1 MTKHEIRSPQ
11 STQSTFWRLV
21 GLVRPF
27 ARRMALAATLGMATI
42 ASGVGLLATSAYI
55 ISRSALHPSIAV
67 LHVPIAMVRFFGI
80 SRGLF
85 RYAERLTA
93 HDVAFR
99 LLARLRVWFY
109 KALEPLAPA
118 RLAQFRSG
126 DLLARIV
133 ADVESL
139 EHFYVRVLAP
149 PVIAVMTLVLMWGIL
164 LPHSLEL
171 ALVFSLVMILAGV
184 GVPLLTRH
192 LSRTLGTRMI
202 AVRSELNA
210 ALVDGV
216 QGQAD
221 LLAYGQEE
229 AHRQRVRALSE
240 EWDRLQARMARIT
253 GLQVGLSSFMIY
265 VAVAAALA
273 VAVPLVH
280 AGRMNGVYLAVVVMA
295 VMASFEA
302 VMPLPGVFQHLEGSL
317 AAARRLFEIV
327 DAEPAVRDPEGP
339 SPVPNDYGIRVE
351 NVTFRYN
358 PDDPPALRDVSFDLP
373 DGGKLAVV
381 GPSGAG
387 KSTLVNLLLRF
398 WDYEEGH
405 IYLGGHELR
414 AYHQDDVRRLI
425 GVISQSTY
433 LFNGTV
439 RDNLLLAKPNATEEE
454 LVAAAQR
461 AQIHDFIMSL
471 PEGYDTWIGEQG
483 LRLSGGQRQRLA
495 IARAL
500 LKDPPILI
508 LDEATANLDPLV
520 EREIMASVFE
530 LMADRTLLIITHRL
544 VGLDAVDEILV
555 LSHGRIVERGREEEL
570 LARDGFYRRMWE
582 LQHQVLALDLAS
594 WEDVPSLHGVP
605 G

>member
-1 MTKHEIRSPQ
+1 MRTMEKR
-11 STQSTFWRLV
+11 STFWRLV

-27 ARRMALAATLGMATI
+27 ARRMVLAATLGMATI
-42 ASGVGLLATSAYI
+42 ASGIGLLATSAYI

-109 KALEPLAPA
+109 QALEPLAPA
-118 RLAQFRSG
+118 RLLQFQSG
-126 DLLARIV
+126 DLLTRIV

-149 PVIAVMTLVLMWGIL
+149 PVIALMTLVLMWGL
-164 LPHSLEL
+164 LASFSATL
-171 ALVFSLVMILAGV
+171 ALVFTLFLVMAGL
-184 GVPLLTRH
+184 GVPLLTRY

-202 AVRSELNA
+202 SVRAELNT

-216 QGQAD
+216 QGEAD
-221 LLAYGQEE
+221 LLAYGRDLT
-229 AHRQRVRALSE
+229 HRERVRRLSE
-240 EWDRLQARMARIT
+240 EWDRLQAKMARIT
-253 GLQVGLSSFMIY
+253 GVQVALSAFLVY
-265 VAVAAALA
+265 AAVAAALA

-280 AGRMNGVYLAVVVMA
+280 QGHMNGVYLAVVIMA

-327 DAEPAVRDPEGP
+327 DAEPAVKDPVTP
-339 SPVPNDYGIRVE
+339 SPSPRDYSIRVE
-351 NVTFRYN
+351 HLTFRYR
-358 PDDPPALRDVSFDLP
+358 PSDPPALEDVSFHLRE
-373 DGGKLAVV
+373 GGKLAVV

-398 WDYEEGH
+398 WEYEAGH
-405 IYLGGHELR
+405 IFLGGHELR
-414 AYHQDDVRRLI
+414 SYHQEDVRRMI
-425 GVISQSTY
+425 GVISQNTH

-439 RDNLLLAKPNATEEE
+439 RENLLLAKPDATEEE
-454 LVAAAQR
+454 LVAAARR
-461 AQIHDFIMSL
+461 AQIHEFIMGL

-520 EREIMASVFE
+520 EQEIIASIFDVMAG
-530 LMADRTLLIITHRL
+530 RTMLIITHRL
-544 VGLDAVDEILV
+544 VGLDAVDEIIV
-555 LSHGRIVERGREEEL
+555 LAHGRVVERGTEAAL
-570 LARDGFYRRMWE
+570 LAKEGFYRRMWE
-582 LQHQVLALDLAS
+582 LQHQVLAMDLSFSSTVRAS
-594 WEDVPSLHGVP
+594 NGVP
-605 G
+605 GR

>member
-1 MTKHEIRSPQ
+1 MDQR
-11 STQSTFWRLV
+11 STFWRLV
-21 GLVRPF
+21 GLVKPF
-27 ARRMALAATLGMATI
+27 AKRMVLAASLGMATI
-42 ASGVGLLATSAYI
+42 ASGIGLLATSAYI

-109 KALEPLAPA
+109 QALEPLAPA
-118 RLAQFRSG
+118 RLLQFQSG

-149 PVIAVMTLVLMWGIL
+149 PFIALMTLALMWAL
-164 LPHSLEL
+164 LAPFSVTM
-171 ALVFSLVMILAGV
+171 ALVFTLVMVLAGV
-184 GVPLLTRH
+184 GVPVLTRY
-192 LSRTLGTRMI
+192 LSRTLGTRLVQ
-202 AVRSELNA
+202 VRAELNT

-216 QGQAD
+216 QGEAD
-221 LLAYGQEE
+221 LLAYGREE
-229 AHRQRVRALSE
+229 AHRERVRALSE
-240 EWDRLQARMARIT
+240 EMDRLQARMARIT
-253 GLQVGLSSFMIY
+253 GLQVGLSAFMVY
-265 VAVAAALA
+265 LAVAAALA

-280 AGRMNGVYLAVVVMA
+280 GGHMNGVYLAVVVMA
-295 VMASFEA
+295 IMASFEA

-327 DAEPAVRDPEGP
+327 DAEPAVKDPPTP
-339 SPVPNDYGIRVE
+339 SPEPRDYSIRADRL
-351 NVTFRYN
+351 TFRYR
-358 PDDPPALRDVSFDLP
+358 PSDPPALVDVSFTLP
-373 DGGKLAVV
+373 EGGKLAVV

-414 AYHQDDVRRLI
+414 SYHQDDARRLMS
-425 GVISQSTY
+425 VISQNTY

-439 RDNLLLAKPNATEEE
+439 RDNLLLAKPDATDEEI
-454 LVAAAQR
+454 VAAARR
-461 AQIHDFIMSL
+461 ARIHDMIMSL
-471 PEGYDTWIGEQG
+471 PDGYDTWIGEQG

-500 LKDPPILI
+500 LKDAPILI
-508 LDEATANLDPLV
+508 LDEATASLDALV
-520 EREIMASVFE
+520 EQEIMEAIFE
-530 LMADRTLLIITHRL
+530 VMADRTMLIITHRL
-544 VGLDAVDEILV
+544 VGLDRVDEILV
-555 LSHGRIVERGREEEL
+555 LSHGRVVERGTHREL
-570 LARDGFYRRMWE
+570 LTQNGLYRRMWE
-582 LQHQVLALDLAS
+582 HQRQVLAIAL
-594 WEDVPSLHGVP
+594 
-605 G
+605 

>member
-1 MTKHEIRSPQ
+1 MEQR
-11 STQSTFWRLV
+11 STFWRLV

-27 ARRMALAATLGMATI
+27 AKRMALAASLGMATI
-42 ASGVGLLATSAYI
+42 ASGIGLLATSAYI

-109 KALEPLAPA
+109 RALEPLAPA
-118 RLAQFRSG
+118 RLLQFQSG
-126 DLLARIV
+126 DLLTRIV

-149 PVIAVMTLVLMWGIL
+149 PVIAAMTLVLMWGIL
-164 LPHSLEL
+164 APFSVIL
-171 ALVFSLVMILAGV
+171 AAVFTLFLLIAGV
-184 GVPLLTRH
+184 GVPLLTRY

-202 AVRSELNA
+202 SVRSELNA

-216 QGQAD
+216 QGEAD

-229 AHRQRVRALSE
+229 SHRARVRGLSE

-253 GLQVGLSSFMIY
+253 GVQVALSSFLVY
-265 VAVAAALA
+265 AAVAAALA

-280 AGRMNGVYLAVVVMA
+280 AGHMNGVYLAVVVMA
-295 VMASFEA
+295 IMASFEA

-327 DAEPAVRDPEGP
+327 DAEPAVKDPP
-339 SPVPNDYGIRVE
+339 SPSPAPRDYSVRVE
-351 NVTFRYN
+351 HLTFRYR
-358 PDDPPALRDVSFDLP
+358 PTDPPALVDVSFHLP
-373 DGGKLAVV
+373 EGGKLAVV

-398 WDYEEGH
+398 WEYEEGH
-405 IYLGGHELR
+405 IWLGGHELR
-414 AYHQDDVRRLI
+414 SYHQDDVRRFI
-425 GVISQSTY
+425 GVISQNTY

-439 RDNLLLAKPNATEEE
+439 RDNLLLAKPDATEEE
-454 LVAAAQR
+454 IVAAAQR
-461 AQIHDFIMSL
+461 AQIHEFIMSL
-471 PEGYDTWIGEQG
+471 PDGYDTWIGEQG

-495 IARAL
+495 IARTL

-520 EREIMASVFE
+520 EQEILASVFE
-530 LMADRTLLIITHRL
+530 LMADRTMLIITHRL
-544 VGLDAVDEILV
+544 VGLDAVDEIIV
-555 LSHGRIVERGREEEL
+555 LSHGRVVERGTEQEL
-570 LARDGFYRRMWE
+570 LSREGFYRRMWE
-582 LQHQVLALDLAS
+582 LQHQVLVMDLSFSHMALSSD
-594 WEDVPSLHGVP
+594 GVP
-605 G
+605 GRS

>member
-1 MTKHEIRSPQ
+1 M
-11 STQSTFWRLV
+11 
-21 GLVRPF
+21 
-27 ARRMALAATLGMATI
+27 
-42 ASGVGLLATSAYI
+42 
-55 ISRSALHPSIAV
+55 
-67 LHVPIAMVRFFGI
+67 
-80 SRGLF
+80 
-85 RYAERLTA
+85 
-93 HDVAFR
+93 
-99 LLARLRVWFY
+99 
-109 KALEPLAPA
+109 
-118 RLAQFRSG
+118 
-126 DLLARIV
+126 
-133 ADVESL
+133 
-139 EHFYVRVLAP
+139 
-149 PVIAVMTLVLMWGIL
+149 
-164 LPHSLEL
+164 
-171 ALVFSLVMILAGV
+171 
-184 GVPLLTRH
+184 
-192 LSRTLGTRMI
+192 
-202 AVRSELNA
+202 
-210 ALVDGV
+210 
-216 QGQAD
+216 
-221 LLAYGQEE
+221 
-229 AHRQRVRALSE
+229 
-240 EWDRLQARMARIT
+240 
-253 GLQVGLSSFMIY
+253 
-265 VAVAAALA
+265 
-273 VAVPLVH
+273 
-280 AGRMNGVYLAVVVMA
+280 
-295 VMASFEA
+295 
-302 VMPLPGVFQHLEGSL
+302 
-317 AAARRLFEIV
+317 
-327 DAEPAVRDPEGP
+327 
-339 SPVPNDYGIRVE
+339 
-351 NVTFRYN
+351 TFRYN

-439 RDNLLLAKPNATEEE
+439 RDNLLLAKPDATEEE

-544 VGLDAVDEILV
+544 VGLDAVDEIIV